1 MTTTKS
7 RKVLE
12 SKSCARDDAHYMIR
26 DDQVLESTGIQIR
39 DDAHQMIRDD
49 DQVARKMMRIR

>member
-1 MTTTKS
+1 
-7 RKVLE
+7 
-12 SKSCARDDAHYMIR
+12 MIR